1 MNNKIFGVALVAT
14 LIVTIFN
21 ATSVISL
28 KNSQQTAAVYSSI
41 MDSVRPTT
49 GSPSPSG
56 LTVGYHCRKTGGSFL
71 APDTLDGTVSIPGGP
86 DISGTYNGTVTNG
99 NTTYDCTLTFT
110 S

>member
-1 MNNKIFGVALVAT
+1 MNSKIFGIALVAT

-28 KNSQQTAAVYSSI
+28 KKSQQTATVYSGVVN
-41 MDSVRPTT
+41 SVRPTT

-56 LTVGYHCRKTGGSFL
+56 LTAYSVHCTKTSGPFL
-71 APDTLDGTVSIPGGP
+71 SPNEI
-86 DISGTYNGTVTNG
+86 NGTTYLPG
-99 NTTYDCTLTFT
+99 DYGTFNTTFSTESASYDCTLTPIR